1 MNERDRRAPSQS
13 ERDWE
18 RKGTANNNNNNSRRS
33 SIERRFGTEAV
44 WCSVD
49 SRHSPV
55 VSPVCKKRGRP
66 STTLQKM
73 AMPTSEQRDQI
84 ADPLYEIEYG
94 SSLDAQARAG
104 LALRQ
109 WIIGDFAEQVAA
121 DPPRAVRLALVTREL
136 MSIVGSASSRL
147 PIVAATLEELGSR
160 PEHRSAR
167 KNAAFAVASAWHPF
181 VDEMDVDEIKQKLSW
196 LGEPTT
202 GSLFALRTRL
212 KKVCAARNGHLERNP
227 VPWIAYH
234 GRLDEGSGKKVRSF
248 SFGLEGGGG

>member
-1 MNERDRRAPSQS
+1 MSETVVLRRVNSIGKEKAQPTTRTTTAAAAALNGALARKLGGVPSTRATLQS
-13 ERDWE
+13 SLQS
-18 RKGTANNNNNNSRRS
+18 A
-33 SIERRFGTEAV
+33 
-44 WCSVD
+44 
-49 SRHSPV
+49 
-55 VSPVCKKRGRP
+55 KKRGRP

-167 KNAAFAVASAWHPF
+167 KAAAFAVASAWHPF
-181 VDEMDVDEIKQKLSW
+181 IDEMEVDEIKQKLSW

-202 GSLFALRTRL
+202 GSVLALRTRL

-248 SFGLEGGGG
+248 SFGMEGGAG

>member
-1 MNERDRRAPSQS
+1 MSETVVLRRVNSIGKEKAQPTTRTTTAAAAALNGALARKLGGVPSTRATLQS
-13 ERDWE
+13 SLQS
-18 RKGTANNNNNNSRRS
+18 A
-33 SIERRFGTEAV
+33 
-44 WCSVD
+44 
-49 SRHSPV
+49 
-55 VSPVCKKRGRP
+55 KKRGRP

-202 GSLFALRTRL
+202 GSLLALRTRL

>member
-1 MNERDRRAPSQS
+1 
-13 ERDWE
+13 
-18 RKGTANNNNNNSRRS
+18 
-33 SIERRFGTEAV
+33 
-44 WCSVD
+44 
-49 SRHSPV
+49 
-55 VSPVCKKRGRP
+55 
-66 STTLQKM
+66 M

-202 GSLFALRTRL
+202 GSLLALRTRL